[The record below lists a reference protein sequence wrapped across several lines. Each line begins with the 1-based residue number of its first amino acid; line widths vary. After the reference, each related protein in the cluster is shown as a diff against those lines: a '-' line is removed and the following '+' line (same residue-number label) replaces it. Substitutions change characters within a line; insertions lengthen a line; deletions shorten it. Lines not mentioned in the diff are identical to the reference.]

1 MKRNL
6 IWFLIL
12 LFLLEGTMIPWLIPE
27 VWSTHV
33 QVAPHFITVTILYMA
48 IFMNRY
54 YALVFGLIF
63 GLLQDIIY
71 FGHTVG
77 LQSFSMGLTGY
88 LIGLIFR
95 SAHLS
100 MFSALS
106 AIFVGIFTYEGIVYA
121 LYRLFR
127 IVEFSFSWALMQI
140 VLPSLVINLLFALL
154 IYIPARNYLE
164 GIGNKRQEND

>member
-12 LFLLEGTMIPWLIPE
+12 LFLLEGTIIPWLIPE
-27 VWSTHV
+27 AWSTHI
-33 QVAPHFITVTILYMA
+33 QLAPHFIMVSILYIA

-54 YALVFGLIF
+54 YALIFGLIF

-71 FGHTVG
+71 FGHMIG

-95 SAHLS
+95 NSHLS

-106 AIFVGIFTYEGIVYA
+106 TILFGIFTYEGIVYA
-121 LYRLFR
+121 SYRLFR
-127 IVEFSFSWALMQI
+127 IVEFSFGWAFMQI
-140 VLPSLVINLLFALL
+140 VLPSLVINLLYALL
-154 IYIPARNYLE
+154 IYLPARNYLE
-164 GIGNKRQEND
+164 GIDNKRQEND